1 LSHVSFL
8 FISFSLLIYFCISS
22 LLSLQIDRYASRA
35 LHNVNF
41 IANVKSDIYDASVEA
56 SEFQGRNHGKIKP
69 KSFPRKRA
77 HRNYLRIFGN
87 ISIVL
92 FSVLCLAFQER
103 RTIFTTAFPQK
114 NTSGRVT
121 RPRKC
126 AFREFCSA
134 VGAYTPICRHTTL
147 IRVRSTTYK

>member
-41 IANVKSDIYDASVEA
+41 IAHVKSDIYDASVEA

-69 KSFPRKRA
+69 KTSTPKLSQNFWKHFDSSIFGFVSSVPRTQNDFHDGFPAEKYIRSRDAAQEMRFPRILQRGRG
-77 HRNYLRIFGN
+77 HTH
-87 ISIVL
+87 L
-92 FSVLCLAFQER
+92 FVGTQHLFAFD
-103 RTIFTTAFPQK
+103 
-114 NTSGRVT
+114 
-121 RPRKC
+121 RP
-126 AFREFCSA
+126 
-134 VGAYTPICRHTTL
+134 PINNM
-147 IRVRSTTYK
+147 IK